1 MCIYHIFFIL
11 SSVDGHLGSSHILVI
26 VSNAT
31 MNIRVHVS
39 FRISVF
45 LFFSDMYPGVGLLGH
60 MVVLFLVFWET
71 SVLFAT
77 VAAPIYIPTN
87 SVPVFPFLH
96 ILANISYL
104 CFFDDSHSDR
114 CEVMTNCGFN
124 LHVSDD

>member
-60 MVVLFLVFWET
+60 MVVLFLVF
-71 SVLFAT
+71 
-77 VAAPIYIPTN
+77 
-87 SVPVFPFLH
+87 
-96 ILANISYL
+96 
-104 CFFDDSHSDR
+104 
-114 CEVMTNCGFN
+114 
-124 LHVSDD
+124 